1 MGAPDSWGFGGGNL
15 AKAADQFRPADVTM
29 WGIAALGIWAV
40 AILGANLSG
49 LIPPSVYGALH
60 ASRLEGS
67 TINQLRTQV
76 ATLEEET
83 SKMKR
88 ENMQLLQRFS
98 VSEDAAG
105 AVTRRVGALEVSV
118 PKLIESAQAKATA
131 RIDTTTTGS
140 IGAGK
145 TLTFETEGGTVAV
158 QQRPLL
164 PGSGEVKLKAVPLS
178 ANTMPLAIPDGSSPG
193 IKLGFPVRPDTA
205 EAQWQELLAQVGTML
220 VGLSPVLAEQD
231 GTDGKVIVAG
241 PMVDRASAIELCARL
256 DRAGVPCEPTKYAGQ
271 PIPLLN

>member
-1 MGAPDSWGFGGGNL
+1 
-15 AKAADQFRPADVTM
+15 M
-29 WGIAALGIWAV
+29 WGIVALGIWAV

-67 TINQLRTQV
+67 TINQLRSQV

-83 SKMKR
+83 SKMQR
-88 ENMQLLQRFS
+88 ENTQLLQRFAMN
-98 VSEDAAG
+98 EEAAG
-105 AVTRRVGALEVSV
+105 AVTQRVGALEVSV
-118 PKLIESAQAKATA
+118 PKILEEAQTQA
-131 RIDTTTTGS
+131 RAAAIDTTTTGS
-140 IGAGK
+140 ITSGK

-164 PGSGEVKLKAVPLS
+164 AGSDEVKLRAVPL
-178 ANTMPLAIPDGSSPG
+178 AAPMPLAIPDGSAPG
-193 IKLGFPVRPDTA
+193 IALGFPVQPDTA

-220 VGLSPVLAEQD
+220 VGLSPVLADQD

-256 DRAGVPCEPTKYAGQ
+256 DRAGVPCEPTTYAGR
-271 PIPLLN
+271 PVPLLN

>member
-1 MGAPDSWGFGGGNL
+1 M
-15 AKAADQFRPADVTM
+15 AKAVDQFRPADVTL
-29 WGIAALGIWAV
+29 WGITALGIWAV

-67 TINQLRTQV
+67 TINQLRSQV

-88 ENMQLLQRFS
+88 ENTQLLQRFTMN
-98 VSEDAAG
+98 EEAAG
-105 AVTRRVGALEVSV
+105 AVTQRVGALEVSV
-118 PKLIESAQAKATA
+118 PKILEQAQSKPATV
-131 RIDTTTTGS
+131 DTTTTGS
-140 IGAGK
+140 ITTGK

-164 PGSGEVKLKAVPLS
+164 PGSNEVQLKVVPLT
-178 ANTMPLAIPDGSSPG
+178 APMPLAIPDGSAPG
-193 IKLGFPVRPDTA
+193 IALGFPVQPDTA

-220 VGLSPVLAEQD
+220 VGLSPVLADQD
-231 GTDGKVIVAG
+231 GTDGKIIVAG

-256 DRAGVPCEPTKYAGQ
+256 DRAGVPCEPTSFAGQ
-271 PIPLLN
+271 PVPLLN